1 MKTILY
7 IGRKADTLRQK
18 LVSKQL
24 EMSEVHENGLLAI
37 NYLSKTEKLPNI
49 IFCEENIKGIRA
61 HDLCAKIK
69 NELGFSKIVFFL
81 IKQSDTI
88 INAKQYLKLGI
99 DEVINESTEIKNI
112 LPRLKFL
119 LKLKNQNSPVQNS
132 SFKKYSLEISK
143 RIFDL
148 AVASVALIILSPIL
162 IITIVALRLE
172 SRDPVFYSSK
182 RVGSNY
188 KIFEFYKFRSMV
200 VGAAD
205 SLQNIKNLN
214 QYSNSVSDKIEQE
227 CPECIKY
234 QSPCSPTLFVDNKEI
249 CERHHK
255 KIKAFNNAGT
265 FIKIQNDP
273 RVTVVGKIIRNTSID
288 ELPQLINVLKGDM
301 SIVGNRPLP
310 LYEAE
315 LLTSDRWAQ
324 RFNAPAGIT
333 GLWQVE
339 KRGTSE
345 MSEEERKSLDNKYAS
360 KRSFAFDLKLL
371 FKTIPAL
378 FQSEN
383 V

>member
-1 MKTILY
+1 MKSILY
-7 IGRKADTLRQK
+7 IGSKAETHGPQ

-24 EMSEVHENGLLAI
+24 EMLEVVTNGLLAI
-37 NYLSKTEKLPNI
+37 NYLTKAKKLPNI

-61 HDLCAKIK
+61 HDLCQKIK
-69 NELGFSKIVFFL
+69 IQLGFNRIVFIL
-81 IKQSDTI
+81 IKQSSRV
-88 INAKQYLKLGI
+88 INAKQYLQLGI
-99 DEVINESTEIKNI
+99 DEVIRENTEIKNI
-112 LPRLKFL
+112 LPRIKFL
-119 LKLKNQNSPVQNS
+119 LKLKKENKPVRINPL
-132 SFKKYSLEISK
+132 KKYSLEIPK
-143 RIFDL
+143 RIFDITI
-148 AVASVALIILSPIL
+148 ASIALILLSPVL
-162 IITIVALRLE
+162 VITIIALRLE

-188 KIFEFYKFRSMV
+188 KIFDFYKFRSMV

-205 SLQNIKNLN
+205 NLQDIKNLN
-214 QYSNSVSDKIEQE
+214 QYSNSNEEVLQE
-227 CPECIKY
+227 CPECINN

-255 KIKAFNNAGT
+255 KVKAFNNAGT

-273 RVTVVGKIIRNTSID
+273 RVTAVGKFIRNTSID

-315 LLTSDRWAQ
+315 LLTSDRWAE

-339 KRGTSE
+339 KRGAGE
-345 MSEEERKSLDNKYAS
+345 MSEEERKDLDNQYAT
-360 KRSFAFDLKLL
+360 KRSFAFDLKLI